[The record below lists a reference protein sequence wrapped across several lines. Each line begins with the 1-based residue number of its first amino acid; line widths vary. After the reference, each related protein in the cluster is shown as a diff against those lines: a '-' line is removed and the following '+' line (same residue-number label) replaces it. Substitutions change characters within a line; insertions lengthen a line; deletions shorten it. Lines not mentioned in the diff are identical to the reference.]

1 MRIDDLNRAPVTP
14 GTEKAGQTAQSAAP
28 RRKCSSGLGPSRTKR
43 KYLSWPQSLAAP
55 DPGRIEQ
62 LRLQVQSGSYDVS
75 AQAVANAL
83 IDAHLK
89 E

>member
-1 MRIDDLNRAPVTP
+1 MRIDDLNRTP
-14 GTEKAGQTAQSAAP
+14 AAQVTEKSEQTAQQHPSKQDKAAASDQAEVSP
-28 RRKCSSGLGPSRTKR
+28 LA
-43 KYLSWPQSLAAP
+43 QSLAAP

-62 LRLQVQSGSYDVS
+62 LRLQMQAGSYDVS
-75 AQAVANAL
+75 AQTIANAV